1 MDRNIPEIE
10 GKGIYC
16 LILRN
21 TACSINVGRCGKID
35 FEAGYHIYVGSAL
48 GPGGLKRLNRH
59 IRVAQNGKIS
69 RAHWHID
76 YLLTH
81 PAFDLVSVIYAHSS
95 ERMECLLAERIGAE
109 NVPVFGCSDC
119 NCRSHLFYRRSSPL
133 KEIGEA
139 FLYIFSAVPVTI
151 ENF

>member
-21 TACSINVGRCGKID
+21 TACSVDVGRLGKID
-35 FEAGYHIYVGSAL
+35 IEDGYHIYVGSAL
-48 GPGGLKRLNRH
+48 GPGGLKRLQRH
-59 IRVAQNGKIS
+59 IRVSQEGNVSK
-69 RAHWHID
+69 AHWHID
-76 YLLTH
+76 YLFMH

-95 ERMECLLAERIGAE
+95 ERMECLLAKRIGAE
-109 NVPVFGCSDC
+109 NVPGFGCSDC
-119 NCRSHLFYRRSSPL
+119 NCRSHLFYRRNRPVE
-133 KEIGEA
+133 EIEEA
-139 FLYIFSAVPVTI
+139 FLYIFSTVPVTI